1 MADTTHKQHDTG
13 YKELFSYPEFVQQLI
28 EGFAPAEMAELMDFS
43 TLKNHSG
50 NYITPLFEEKFEDVV
65 WSVEVTWQGVTQ
77 QVFLYILLE
86 FQSRVDRTMPI
97 RLMHYVACFYD
108 HLLKNGTT
116 TPHKGL
122 PPVLPIVLYNGSERW
137 TARQDI
143 YDMVHPEP
151 PAFLQVYQPH
161 LRYYLVDEGRYT
173 DEELNLRQTPLSGVF
188 SIENAS
194 MDRKGLQQAVDRIV
208 AIIQA
213 DPHKERIDKIITRW
227 LKRHLQRLGA
237 EVNLDQLNSLVEDKD
252 MLAENL
258 ENWAQ
263 QERRAERQ
271 KVLQETEQRLREAE
285 KRALEEK
292 RETVRHLLA
301 FGVLSDEQIA
311 EATGLAVD
319 EIAKMR
325 IEDKH

>member
-258 ENWAQ
+258 ENWAK
-263 QERRAERQ
+263 QERQEERR
-271 KVLQETEQRLREAE
+271 KVLQEAEQRVREAE